1 MDGPQIG
8 RELPVFVSHYANY
21 LSRFL
26 LCVVCTHLTGQ
37 GGAGAETSSLGNI
50 VFASASGP
58 PTPAFTLPT
67 LVVGS
72 WLLVCGGTASGPLVN
87 EP

>member
-37 GGAGAETSSLGNI
+37 VGAGAETSSLGNI
-50 VFASASGP
+50 VFTSASA
-58 PTPAFTLPT
+58 PTPHPSFYFAHT
-67 LVVGS
+67 GCG
-72 WLLVCGGTASGPLVN
+72 LLASCVWWHSLRASG
-87 EP
+87 E